1 MVIKVNTL
9 IVSLKGFLSTGDRN
23 LPGNYGM
30 LDQIEVFFISSIFIY
45 QTFSLTKNNIVNF
58 LVFEMGQKPY
68 F

>member
-1 MVIKVNTL
+1 MVITVNTL
-9 IVSLKGFLSTGDRN
+9 IVLLIGFLSTGDRN

-30 LDQIEVFFISSIFIY
+30 LDQIEVILYKQSFFY
-45 QTFSLTKNNIVNF
+45 QTLSLTQNNIVNF

>member
-1 MVIKVNTL
+1 
-9 IVSLKGFLSTGDRN
+9 
-23 LPGNYGM
+23 M